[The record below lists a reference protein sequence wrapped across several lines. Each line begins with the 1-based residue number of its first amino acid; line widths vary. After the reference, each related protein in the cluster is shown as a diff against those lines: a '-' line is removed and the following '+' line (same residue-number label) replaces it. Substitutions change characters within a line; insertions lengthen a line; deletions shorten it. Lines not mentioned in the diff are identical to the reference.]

1 MTYPK
6 DQRFSFSRYTK
17 WLLLM
22 VILWVSSAC
31 SATAVQIIPTDPPTE
46 TATYTPS
53 PTNTPARNVTPT
65 RRPTT
70 VALAVDGASPT
81 PLLGPT
87 RTPAANVATETRV
100 PNPNAARIE
109 FFTSDVLEVQPGGEV
124 NLFWSARNVDAAVV
138 YRLNPDG
145 SRQQVWNVP
154 PDSSLNISTRSSDR
168 GQLTF
173 LLAVGEAETY
183 NEARLVIPI
192 RCPIQWFFSPS
203 PNECPSQEA
212 VETTLIEQPFE
223 RGRMVF
229 IAERSQIYV
238 LFNDGNSPAWL
249 SFNSVYNPEI
259 HPESEDGFVPPPGFF
274 QPLRELGLL
283 WRSNDTV
290 RNRLGLGT
298 SEAKTYQGFY
308 QTAPASNEREDLFL
322 TAGDNTIINIIPG
335 GTVWQFISP

>member
-1 MTYPK
+1 MKPYK
-6 DQRFSFSRYTK
+6 F
-17 WLLLM
+17 
-22 VILWVSSAC
+22 ILFVMIMWVATAC
-31 SATAVQIIPTDPPTE
+31 SATAVQIIPTDLPTE

-70 VALAVDGASPT
+70 VAQNLDGASPT

-87 RTPAANVATETRV
+87 RTPSFDEPTETRV

-109 FFTSDVLEVQPGGEV
+109 FFTSDVLEVEPGGAV
-124 NLFWSARNVDAAVV
+124 TLFWSARNVDAAVI

-154 PDSSLNISTRSSDR
+154 PDSSLNIQTRRSDR

-173 LLAVGEAETY
+173 LLSVGEAETY
-183 NEARLVIPI
+183 NESQLIIPI
-192 RCPIQWFFSPS
+192 RCPIEWFFSP
-203 PNECPSQEA
+203 PPDECPNQEA

-223 RGRMVF
+223 RGRMVY
-229 IAERSQIYV
+229 IAERNQIYV
-238 LFNDGNSPAWL
+238 LFNDGNDPAWL
-249 SFNSVYNPEI
+249 SFNSVYNPEV
-259 HPESEDGFVPPPGFF
+259 HPESEAGFVPPPGFF

-298 SEAKTYQGFY
+298 SEGITYQGFF
-308 QTAPASNEREDLFL
+308 QTSPASNEREDLFL

-335 GTVWQFISP
+335 GRIWQFINP